1 MEKIKTQ
8 VQKYIKDFKETKY
21 SNEENLAFIMK
32 PR

>member
-1 MEKIKTQ
+1 MEKIKNQ
-8 VQKYIKDFKETKY
+8 VKKYIKDFNETKY